1 MTISK
6 FKAQSRQNDKVLGYI
21 FQSKDFLDHYDKL
34 TRRCVREV
42 MVDTTDVAN
51 RKLSGISTLMTVLR
65 LTLDLRLNKTA
76 REEFLPSNC

>member
-1 MTISK
+1 M
-6 FKAQSRQNDKVLGYI
+6 
-21 FQSKDFLDHYDKL
+21 
-34 TRRCVREV
+34 REV

-51 RKLSGISTLMTVLR
+51 RKLSGISTLMTNLR